1 MLWTRKTEKSMNDV
15 DEHFWQSQGSAS
27 DRKPVFSASV
37 SEWAQ
42 WGECGSRGRRRQLLA
57 SHAQATDVIRTAG
70 STETLLALWRS
81 RLRPVLIKTRV
92 VRRQVPQNC
101 SPQLQ
106 NVN

>member
-1 MLWTRKTEKSMNDV
+1 MNIFGNRKV
-15 DEHFWQSQGSAS
+15 QLQIVSQYSLPAYWSGLNGAN
-27 DRKPVFSASV
+27 VGVGGVA
-37 SEWAQ
+37 
-42 WGECGSRGRRRQLLA
+42 RQLLA

-106 NVN
+106 NVD